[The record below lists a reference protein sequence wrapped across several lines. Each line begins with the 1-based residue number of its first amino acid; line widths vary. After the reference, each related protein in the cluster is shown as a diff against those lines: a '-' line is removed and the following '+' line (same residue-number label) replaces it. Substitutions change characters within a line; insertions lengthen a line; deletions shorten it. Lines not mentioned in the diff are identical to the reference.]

1 MNKIPD
7 TLLLEALDLMEQG
20 LSVDDILARFPQ
32 QAADLRPFL
41 MTAATLP
48 GLAAQPTLAAERDS
62 KQAFLAEADRLA
74 AEPRRSRPTRGL
86 LQRLLAPALAVLA
99 VIFLGGA
106 GLARAS
112 TAAVPGDALY
122 QTKLLIEEAR
132 INLTGDPERAAELR
146 RRFSQE
152 RIDEI
157 ERLLAGGREAE
168 VSLTGEITTMDGE
181 AWTVGGVPVIVPAEA
196 TVDGAPSIGA
206 QVQIDGR
213 TSGGVVV
220 ARHVTLLS
228 GQKQPPP
235 APAPEASPVPTSGPS
250 PAPDATRGPTPAATP
265 VVTEP
270 PPPPSPTSASPTA
283 TPDHDDD
290 DDDDADDTDDADDP
304 VDDDSDSDNDTDTDS
319 SSDNDTDTD
328 SDNNDDNDD
337 NDTDSDS
344 DNNDDSDTNSDSD
357 NNDADSDTDSDDNGN
372 SVSDDTNG

>member
-41 MTAATLP
+41 MTAAALP

-122 QTKLLIEEAR
+122 QTKLLIEKAR

-146 RRFSQE
+146 RRFSQV

-157 ERLLAGGREAE
+157 EQLLAGGREAE

-181 AWTVGGVPVIVPAEA
+181 AWTVGGLPVIVPTEA
-196 TVDGAPSIGA
+196 TVDGAPTIGA

-250 PAPDATRGPTPAATP
+250 PAPDATPGPTPAATP

-290 DDDDADDTDDADDP
+290 DDDDDDDADDADDP
-304 VDDDSDSDNDTDTDS
+304 VDDDSDSDSDSDNDPDTDS
-319 SSDNDTDTD
+319 SSDSDNDTDTD
-328 SDNNDDNDD
+328 TDNNDD
-337 NDTDSDS
+337 NDTDSDN
-344 DNNDDSDTNSDSD
+344 DNNDDNDSD
-357 NNDADSDTDSDDNGN
+357 ADTDADSDTDSDDNGN